1 MLAIICISINVLTVI
16 SLVLI
21 RVINIKRQAKIM
33 KEFEMKQRR
42 INQVSE
48 MRKRVLFVFGTS
60 AYDMLPPFD
69 TMMQDGKELKAGSYL
84 NADNVVES
92 LN

>member
-1 MLAIICISINVLTVI
+1 
-16 SLVLI
+16 
-21 RVINIKRQAKIM
+21 M

-69 TMMQDGKELKAGSYL
+69 VMMEDGKEVKAGNYL
-84 NADNVVES
+84 NADSIVES